1 MSSER
6 RNDAVPHNTEDK
18 SWWLRHGEV
27 LEKRFVQFC
36 VQELGLAASIN
47 PAKAADPTAPDLVV
61 NGQLADLK
69 VQNTPFFSAG
79 RYGLDPRF
87 TVTFNR
93 KDYERYAK
101 LYPALIIFFWADW
114 KQLEWRDSRVAPL
127 SAIYQVPFATIAA
140 KIKGGTVPEHA
151 YQRRV
156 GDRAGNAKSSF
167 LLDLREFAL
176 IADFT
181 APNSQR

>member
-1 MSSER
+1 VR
-6 RNDAVPHNTEDK
+6 
-18 SWWLRHGEV
+18 
-27 LEKRFVQFC
+27 
-36 VQELGLAASIN
+36 
-47 PAKAADPTAPDLVV
+47 
-61 NGQLADLK
+61 
-69 VQNTPFFSAG
+69 NTPFFSAG

-101 LYPALIIFFWADW
+101 LYPTLIIFFWADW

-167 LLDLREFAL
+167 LLDLRSFAL

-181 APNSQR
+181 APSSQR